1 LKNHSDVALSWSP
14 GNFAMEMVA
23 REFEIPGSLNT
34 GGKVA
39 TEAH

>member
-1 LKNHSDVALSWSP
+1 
-14 GNFAMEMVA
+14 MEMVA